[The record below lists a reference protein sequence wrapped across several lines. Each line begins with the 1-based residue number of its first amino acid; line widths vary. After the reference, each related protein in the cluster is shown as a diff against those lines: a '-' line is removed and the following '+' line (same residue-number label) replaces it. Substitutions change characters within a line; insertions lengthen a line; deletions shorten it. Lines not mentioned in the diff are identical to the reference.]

1 MLKAILI
8 AIPVLSLPVVA
19 TAQDVMSSL
28 SGTWAEPGADCG
40 DAGNQWVVL
49 PGTLITPFDQCTFS
63 VESSGGTEATVAAKC
78 LPRAGG
84 DSYQT
89 NFTFEMTGADAMS
102 LAGQQLFK
110 ELARCAG

>member
-8 AIPVLSLPVVA
+8 AVPVLCLPIVA

-28 SGTWAEPGADCG
+28 SGTWAERGADCG

-49 PGTLITPFDQCTFS
+49 PGTLITPFDQCSFT
-63 VESSGGTEATVAAKC
+63 VENAGGTSATVAAKC

-89 NFTFEMTGADAMS
+89 DLTFEASGADAMS
-102 LAGQQLFK
+102 IAGQQLFK